1 VGDIEHELQ
10 LWGSLWFSTAAR
22 DHWSQNGI
30 LACLSEWRS
39 LCEDESNASILC
51 ICSEANGRQAWMT
64 EFSLDLVR
72 VCRAQG
78 QLVTFALCD
87 RPGAKWTP
95 KQVLKQ
101 LIAQLLHQNAEVVL
115 SNPSVFSR
123 RSFRRATTL
132 QATLDLLMSVV
143 ETLESLV
150 IIVDRLDLCA
160 PDDTDPARTRQPDM
174 ALALALTMLLSAYP
188 QSLRILVSSAGIA
201 GPGSLPGLPFSF
213 AKVNTRRRPR
223 KKYLYE
229 YSQPKEEEE
238 YWNPISV
245 LPRTRTWRGQP
256 PPLLVRNRLIPHGG
270 TMDSRPADG
279 VEASLRRILPVMN
292 DAKEVE

>member
-78 QLVTFALCD
+78 QPVTFALCD

-101 LIAQLLHQNAEVVL
+101 LIAQLLHQNPEVVL

-123 RSFRRATTL
+123 RSFRKATTL
-132 QATLDLLMSVV
+132 RGTLDLLVAVV
-143 ETLESLV
+143 GTLESLV
-150 IIVDRLDLCA
+150 IVLDRLDLCA

-174 ALALALTMLLSAYP
+174 ALALALTMLMGTYP
-188 QSLRILVSSAGIA
+188 QSLRILVTSADIA
-201 GPGSLPGLPFSF
+201 GPESLPGLPFSF

-223 KKYLYE
+223 KRNYE
-229 YSQPKEEEE
+229 YSRPKEVE
-238 YWNPISV
+238 YERVRIVPKRV
-245 LPRTRTWRGQP
+245 EP
-256 PPLLVRNRLIPHGG
+256 PSTENRLIPHGG
-270 TMDSRPADG
+270 AMDLALVDG
-279 VEASLRRILPVMN
+279 KRGKA
-292 DAKEVE
+292 